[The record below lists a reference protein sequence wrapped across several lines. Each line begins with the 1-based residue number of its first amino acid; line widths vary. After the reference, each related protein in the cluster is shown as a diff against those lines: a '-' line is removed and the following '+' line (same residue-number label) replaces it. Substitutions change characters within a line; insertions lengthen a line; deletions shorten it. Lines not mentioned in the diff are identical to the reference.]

1 MIEALDQ
8 TLALFVKHEKPQVSP
23 RLAASFI
30 RNGRQTPIFRDIR
43 STDGIENAGVGGL
56 MELALYLF
64 LLAFCDSLTPRRGG
78 LAFDR
83 SDAMAVLAGRNR
95 AAHIRGTLG
104 PAVRFCV
111 ERHNFAT
118 LF

>member
-1 MIEALDQ
+1 MIEALDR
-8 TLALFVKHEKPQVSP
+8 TLALFVPHEKPQVSP

-30 RNGRQTPIFRDIR
+30 RNGRYAPIFRDI
-43 STDGIENAGVGGL
+43 SSADGIDNAGIGGL
-56 MELALYLF
+56 IGFALCLF
-64 LLAFCDSLTPRRGG
+64 LLVFCDSLTRHQDRS
-78 LAFDR
+78 AFDR
-83 SDAMAVLAGRNR
+83 SDLSAVLKGSIK

-104 PAVRFCV
+104 PAFRFCV